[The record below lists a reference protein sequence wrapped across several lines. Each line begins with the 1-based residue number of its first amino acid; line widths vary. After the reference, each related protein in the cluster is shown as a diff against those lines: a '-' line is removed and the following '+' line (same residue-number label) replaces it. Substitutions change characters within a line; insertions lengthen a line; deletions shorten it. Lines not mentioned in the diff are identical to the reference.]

1 MISEDNVKTTDLAD
15 NHNGQVTFNTYV
27 ESENEFLSGTALLEA
42 INVSK
47 FGLIITAFMIAIQFY
62 TEY

>member
-15 NHNGQVTFNTYV
+15 DHNGQATFNTYV

-42 INVSK
+42 INVS
-47 FGLIITAFMIAIQFY
+47 
-62 TEY
+62 